1 MSLDSLLKIFVPKDK
16 AFFPLFQKDAQ
27 NLIKASE
34 LLRALMYSENLAD
47 RESYFKQIKEVE
59 LAGDEIT
66 HSIYDALNKSFITP
80 FDREDIHALASNI
93 DNVVDSINGTSQRI
107 NLYKPKSY
115 IPVFKEMAEVIY
127 QASKE
132 VEFSVNGLSDAGKN
146 KSKIMQACINLNT
159 LENKADDIYH
169 LGISNLFDDERDTTE
184 LIKKKEILETL
195 EKCMDKAEDISDIVK
210 TILIKMA

>member
-1 MSLDSLLKIFVPKDK
+1 MNFDSLLKILVPKD
-16 AFFPLFQKDAQ
+16 ASFFPLFQKDAQ
-27 NLIKASE
+27 NLIKAAE
-34 LLRALMYSENLAD
+34 LLRALMNSENLAE
-47 RESYFKQIKEVE
+47 RESYIKQIKEVE
-59 LAGDEIT
+59 LVGDEIT
-66 HSIYDALNKSFITP
+66 HSIYDQLNKSFITP
-80 FDREDIHALASNI
+80 FDREDIHSLASNI

-115 IPVFKEMAEVIY
+115 ISVFKEMSEVIY

-132 VEFSVNGLSDAGKN
+132 VEFSINGLKDAGKN
-146 KSKIMQACINLNT
+146 KAKIMEACINLNT
-159 LENKADDIYH
+159 LENRADDIYH
-169 LGISNLFDDERDTTE
+169 MGISNLFDDERDATE

>member
-1 MSLDSLLKIFVPKDK
+1 MSLDSLLKILVPKDK
-16 AFFPLFQKDAQ
+16 AFFPLFQMDAK
-27 NLIKASE
+27 NLIKAAE
-34 LLRALMYSENLAD
+34 LLRALMYSENLAE

-59 LAGDEIT
+59 LAGDEIS
-66 HSIYDALNKSFITP
+66 HSIFDALNKSFITP
-80 FDREDIHALASNI
+80 FDREDIHSLASNI

-146 KSKIMQACINLNT
+146 KAKIMQACINLNT

-169 LGISNLFDDERDTTE
+169 LGISNLFDDERDATE